1 MYESFFHL
9 AAKPFELLPNPEFI
23 YMSRSHKRAMSYL
36 DYGIRERA
44 GFVLLTG
51 EVGSGK
57 TTVIRNLIK
66 KHIDNVV
73 LSKIFNTNV
82 DSEQLIAMINDDF
95 GLSVQNK
102 DKITMLKELNDFL
115 IDQFLKGNHP
125 VLIIDEAQN
134 LPLDLLEEI
143 RMLSNLETDSA
154 KLLQIILVGQPEL
167 RTTLASPSMVQLRQR
182 ISINCHIHPLTRS
195 ETEEYIL
202 HRLEKA
208 GDRSAVTF
216 AEETIGIIFSY
227 SRGIPRLINIIC
239 DFLMLS
245 AFADQTTTI
254 GIDMLKEILGD
265 LDFDNHFWGVTQTGR
280 FPGGTHDA
288 VAGDRDEKDLSL
300 LIKDISERIDNLGR
314 ESESTSQRMFQDM
327 TRKFEE
333 LENTMKSQQ
342 NQSCSIINELRKK
355 LAKHDLGGGIG
366 PSLVDDTGNA
376 GELLHTDH
384 RHFNAEKEEGRQC
397 QPRE

>member
-9 AAKPFELLPNPEFI
+9 TAKPFELLPNPDFI

-36 DYGIRERA
+36 DYGVRERA

-57 TTVIRNLIK
+57 TTIIRNLIK
-66 KHIDNVV
+66 KHLENVV
-73 LSKIFNTNV
+73 LSKIFNTKV
-82 DSEQLIAMINDDF
+82 DSGQLIAMINDDF

-102 DKITMLKELNDFL
+102 DKIAMLKELNDFL
-115 IDQFLKGNHP
+115 IEQFLKGNQP

-143 RMLSNLETDSA
+143 RMLSNLETDNA

-167 RTTLASPSMVQLRQR
+167 RTTLACPSMVQLRQR
-182 ISINCHIHPLTRS
+182 ISINCHIHPLTRA

-208 GDRSAVTF
+208 GDRNAVNF
-216 AEETIGIIFSY
+216 PQDTIDIIFFY

-245 AFADQTTTI
+245 AFAEETTN
-254 GIDMLKEILGD
+254 IDCEMVRDVTGD
-265 LDFDNHFWGVTQTGR
+265 LDFENHFWGVAPLALSSG
-280 FPGGTHDA
+280 A
-288 VAGDRDEKDLSL
+288 VAGYE
-300 LIKDISERIDNLGR
+300 
-314 ESESTSQRMFQDM
+314 T
-327 TRKFEE
+327 
-333 LENTMKSQQ
+333 
-342 NQSCSIINELRKK
+342 
-355 LAKHDLGGGIG
+355 AAGGGKDESFIKRIIG
-366 PSLVDDTGNA
+366 T
-376 GELLHTDH
+376 
-384 RHFNAEKEEGRQC
+384 
-397 QPRE
+397 